1 MVSAVSSTQNA
12 KLTNSIESFLNSY
25 DFLKLF
31 TAQLEYQNPMEPMS
45 NSELMQQVGQMT
57 NIQMISDMTSK
68 LSTTLDGNSML
79 QASTMIGKVIEF
91 PLEDGTMGADLV
103 TEAKMDNEGKVTV
116 TTLSGLSVGL
126 SSIRGIK

>member
-1 MVSAVSSTQNA
+1 MVSAVSSAQNA
-12 KLTNSIESFLNSY
+12 NLTSSIQSFLNSY

-68 LSTTLDGNSML
+68 LSATLDGNSML
-79 QASTMIGKVIEF
+79 QASGMIGHVIEF
-91 PLEDGTMGADLV
+91 PMPDGTMGADLV
-103 TEAKMDNEGKVTV
+103 TEAKMDGNGRVSL

-126 SSIRGIK
+126 STVRGIR